1 MAERG
6 RKAHLPTD
14 ENRVMVEK
22 LASFGTPHD
31 HIALLMQISA
41 PTLRK
46 HYRRELDIGGI
57 QANAKVAESLFNMA
71 THPTRPNAHAAL
83 GWMNARAGWK
93 DTQRV
98 EVSGRDGE
106 AIEQKV
112 GLALVDEKQIA
123 SALKRLEAEY

>member
-1 MAERG
+1 MR
-6 RKAHLPTD
+6 R
-14 ENRVMVEK
+14 
-22 LASFGTPHD
+22 S
-31 HIALLMQISA
+31 
-41 PTLRK
+41 LRK
-46 HYRRELDIGGI
+46 HYRVELDTGHIE
-57 QANAKVAESLFNMA
+57 ANAKVAKSLFRLA
-71 THPTRPNAHAAL
+71 THSTNPNITAIIFWL
-83 GWMNARAGWK
+83 RTRAGWK

>member
-1 MAERG
+1 MVQKG
-6 RKAHLPTD
+6 RKPYVPTA
-14 ENRVMVEK
+14 ESRVSVK
-22 LASFGTPHD
+22 TLTSYGIPHD
-31 HIALLMQISA
+31 HIALVMQISA

-46 HYRRELDIGGI
+46 HYRHELDTGKIEATI
-57 QANAKVAESLFNMA
+57 KVAKSLFGMA
-71 THPTRPNAHAAL
+71 THKTRPHAGA
-83 GWMNARAGWK
+83 GIFWMKVHAGWRE
-93 DTQRV
+93 TERV

>member
-1 MAERG
+1 M
-6 RKAHLPTD
+6 H
-14 ENRVMVEK
+14 
-22 LASFGTPHD
+22 
-31 HIALLMQISA
+31 
-41 PTLRK
+41 
-46 HYRRELDIGGI
+46 I
-57 QANAKVAESLFNMA
+57 QANAKVAESLFRYGDPPA
-71 THPTRPNAHAAL
+71 RVRILQHAAF

>member
-1 MAERG
+1 M
-6 RKAHLPTD
+6 PTD
-14 ENRVMVEK
+14 KNRL
-22 LASFGTPHD
+22 LAKQLTSFGIPHAE
-31 HIALLMQISA
+31 IALLMQISA

-46 HYRRELDIGGI
+46 HYRVELDTGHI
-57 QANAKVAESLFNMA
+57 QANAKVAKSLFW
-71 THPTRPNAHAAL
+71 L
-83 GWMNARAGWK
+83 SARAGWK

-123 SALKRLEAEY
+123 AIVQRLESEY